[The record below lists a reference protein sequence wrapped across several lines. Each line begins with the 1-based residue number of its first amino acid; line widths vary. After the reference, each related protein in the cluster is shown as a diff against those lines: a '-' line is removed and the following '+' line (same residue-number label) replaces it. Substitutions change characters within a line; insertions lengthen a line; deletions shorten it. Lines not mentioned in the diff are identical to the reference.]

1 MVSAEL
7 FNETESIIAILS
19 ESYPFLASLL
29 AGLFI
34 GGITCPSC
42 GATLGAYTA
51 GVDGSFRRGLLT
63 GLVFNSGKLLFF
75 ILAGVAVGS
84 LYIIFDNILLWTLLA
99 IFAGFLM
106 MIFGF
111 SIIGVISNPFIRL
124 SHVLLNRLHLPISGN
139 LTMVFVWGLLMSIV
153 CGLEL
158 LGPLFLIVIG
168 SSLVGSFWQG
178 FLLVQAYGVGTMTP
192 SIIIAGL
199 SGGAIGL
206 GSPNMRIRASR
217 VGGVVLVYIGA
228 IFAFLSVKILIPIVG
243 LIVGAILMHKLED
256 IKEFYTIL
264 KDLVLGTI
272 IGSVLAFLRLYLTIP
287 DVDLYILARSEFIP
301 GLAFLFSLVSASY
314 FVIQEKK
321 KESEESTLDMPF
333 ET

>member
-7 FNETESIIAILS
+7 FNETASTITILS
-19 ESYPFLASLL
+19 KNYPFFASFL

-42 GATLGAYTA
+42 GATLGAYVA
-51 GVDGSFRRGLLT
+51 GVDGSFRRGLVT
-63 GLVFNSGKLLFF
+63 GLVFNGGKLLFF
-75 ILAGVAVGS
+75 ILAGVTVGS
-84 LYIIFDNILLWTLLA
+84 LYFIFDNILLWTLLA

-111 SIIGVISNPFIRL
+111 SIIGAISNPFFRL
-124 SHVLLNRLHLPISGN
+124 SRVLLNRVRLPMRGD
-139 LTMVFVWGLLMSIV
+139 LTVVFVWGLLMSIV

-158 LGPLFLIVIG
+158 LGPLFLIVVE
-168 SSLVGSFWQG
+168 SPLVGSFWRG
-178 FLLVQAYGVGTMTP
+178 FLLVQAYGAGAMTP

-206 GSPNMRIRASR
+206 GSPNMRIRAR
-217 VGGVVLVYIGA
+217 RAGGVVLVYIGA

-256 IKEFYTIL
+256 IKEFDTIL
-264 KDLVLGTI
+264 KDLVLGAV
-272 IGSVLAFLRLYLTIP
+272 IGIVLAFLRLYLTVP
-287 DVDLYILARSEFIP
+287 NVGLYRLARSEFIP

-314 FVIQEKK
+314 FVVQEKRK
-321 KESEESTLDMPF
+321 NMRGVP
-333 ET
+333 